1 MQNLGYG
8 GLTIKLMQ
16 NVDYGKQR
24 DAPICSVVQRSLEG
38 IDS

>member
-8 GLTIKLMQ
+8 GLAIKLMQ
-16 NVDYGKQR
+16 NFDYGKQR
-24 DAPICSVVQRSLEG
+24 DAPIHSVVQRSIEW